1 MAKGGGPWQDG
12 RQAWE
17 RLFAWHQRHGDR
29 PDDGDAA
36 LTALSDIGAVRR
48 LLEQAELEAVR
59 AARGAGRAWAEIA
72 TGLGI
77 TRQSA
82 WEKWRDLDD
91 TPPARAAT
99 ATALEPDV
107 DRAIARAAEAVLGR
121 ATRRAAKRAGSREPC
136 VVPDVVG
143 LTFDEA
149 RAVLFGARLVAVGPD
164 PDGPSRGA
172 LGWPRGVVVKQD
184 PSPGAVLPA
193 GSPVTVWLD
202 SGGGAGDREPR
213 RPRPT
218 PKSAIEIPLELAE
231 DVVGGPPAG
240 EGFVAGS

>member
-12 RQAWE
+12 RRAWE
-17 RLFAWHQRHGDR
+17 RLFAWHQHHGSGA
-29 PDDGDAA
+29 DDGDAA
-36 LTALSDIGAVRR
+36 LGALADIGAVRR
-48 LLEQAELEAVR
+48 LLEQAELEGVR
-59 AARGAGRAWAEIA
+59 AARRAGRAWAEIA

-91 TPPARAAT
+91 TPAARAEA
-99 ATALEPDV
+99 ES
-107 DRAIARAAEAVLGR
+107 AITQAAEAALSRVS
-121 ATRRAAKRAGSREPC
+121 RRAARKVKGEPC

-164 PDGPSRGA
+164 PDGPSLGA

-184 PSPGAVLPA
+184 PAAGAILA
-193 GSPVTVWLD
+193 TGSPVTVWLD

-213 RPRPT
+213 RPKPT
-218 PKSAIEIPLELAE
+218 PLEARELPDDLTDEAAAW
-231 DVVGGPPAG
+231 G
-240 EGFVAGS
+240 